1 MHTTRVATTAVLSA
15 SALLFSA
22 CGRQP
27 AAAPATPPEVR
38 IAMLQPEDV
47 PVSVTSVG
55 RIVSDQSVSIVAR
68 ATGQLLEMPFT
79 AGKLVKAGDV
89 LFRIDPAE
97 YQANL
102 DSAVA
107 RQAQAEVKLDKAQS
121 DLERVDKMFKTGG
134 VSQQDLDTARTA
146 QLAAVADLRS
156 AQAAVTSARLMLGY
170 TTITAPFAG
179 RVGQSP
185 VSVGALLS
193 PQSGSLLT
201 LDQVDPI
208 DVNFT
213 VSEEGLLS
221 IAKEVRDGNVVS
233 VGVDHFVVTAT
244 LLDGTVYAHPGEIS
258 FADIRFHPE
267 TGSALAQAKFPNP
280 EGKLL
285 PGQFA
290 RVSVSGLTRKG
301 ALLVPQGAV
310 VQSPTGASVFVVGA
324 DDVVQSRPVKLG
336 EWNGERWRIVDGLK
350 AGDRV
355 VVSGIQ
361 KVRAGLKV
369 HPVAAN

>member
-1 MHTTRVATTAVLSA
+1 MKTHPLLVAALGAALVLVGCKA
-15 SALLFSA
+15 K
-22 CGRQP
+22 QN
-27 AAAPATPPEVR
+27 ATPPTT
-38 IAMLQPEDV
+38 PDV
-47 PVSVTSVG
+47 PVKALVAEDMPVVVTSVG
-55 RIVSDQSVSIVAR
+55 RIVSDNSVTLTAR
-68 ATGQLLEMPFT
+68 VTGQLLETPFT
-79 AGKLVKAGDV
+79 GGGMVKAGDV

-102 DSAVA
+102 DSALA
-107 RQAQAEVKLDKAQS
+107 RVAQAEAKLAKAET

-134 VSQQDLDTARTA
+134 VAQQDLDTARTA
-146 QLAAVADLRS
+146 QLAATADLRT
-156 AQAAVTSARLMLGY
+156 AQAAVTSARLTLGY

-185 VSVGALLS
+185 VSVGALVS
-193 PQSGSLLT
+193 PQTGALLT
-201 LDQVDPI
+201 LDQIDPI
-208 DVNFT
+208 AVNFT
-213 VSEEGLLS
+213 VSEESLLS
-221 IAKEVRDGNVVS
+221 LRAAITEGRVVS
-233 VGVDHFVVTAT
+233 VGVDHFVVTTT
-244 LLDGTVYAHPGEIS
+244 LLDGSVYEHPGKIS

-267 TGSALAQAKFPNP
+267 TGSAQAQAKFPNP

-290 RVSVSGLTRKG
+290 RVSISGLTRKA

-310 VQSPTGASVFVVGA
+310 VQGPAGASVYVLGA
-324 DDVVQSRPVKLG
+324 DDVVESRSVKLG
-336 EWNGERWRIVDGLK
+336 DWAGERWRITDGLK

-355 VVSGIQ
+355 VVAGIQ

>member
-1 MHTTRVATTAVLSA
+1 MKTHSLLVASLGAALVLVGCKA
-15 SALLFSA
+15 K
-22 CGRQP
+22 P
-27 AAAPATPPEVR
+27 AATPTPPPEVAVR
-38 IAMLQPEDV
+38 AVQPEDI
-47 PVSVTSVG
+47 PVAVTMVGRVVSDNSVTLT
-55 RIVSDQSVSIVAR
+55 AR
-68 ATGQLLEMPFT
+68 VTGQLLEMPFT
-79 AGKLVKAGDV
+79 SGGMVKAGDV

-102 DSAVA
+102 DSALA
-107 RQAQAEVKLDKAQS
+107 RQAQAEAKLAKA
-121 DLERVDKMFKTGG
+121 DTDFERVDKMFKNGG

-146 QLAAVADLRS
+146 QLAAVADVRS
-156 AQAAVTSARLMLGY
+156 AQAAVTSARLTLGY

-193 PQSGSLLT
+193 PQTGALLT
-201 LDQVDPI
+201 LDQIDPI
-208 DVNFT
+208 AVDFT
-213 VSEEGLLS
+213 VSEESLLS
-221 IAKEVRDGNVVS
+221 LRAAITEGRVVS
-233 VGVDHFVVTAT
+233 VGIDHFVVAAT
-244 LLDGTVYAHPGEIS
+244 LLDGSVYEHPGKIS

-267 TGSALAQAKFPNP
+267 TGSAQAQAKFPNP
-280 EGKLL
+280 QGKLL

-290 RVSVSGLTRKG
+290 RVNVSGLTRKA

-324 DDVVQSRPVKLG
+324 DDTVEARSVKLG
-336 EWNGERWRIVDGLK
+336 EWADSRWRITDGLK